1 MGLFFALAV
10 IVTNL
15 AGCSGTSASQSGPS
29 DDASTAPAVANP
41 NAAKSTASAP
51 LSEKLAQGEFKN
63 LDGSTFNIAGRHGNV
78 LLVNMWAT
86 WCGPCRS
93 EMPELVRMQEDHRS
107 QGFEVIGLNVD
118 DESADAI
125 NDFAKDM
132 KLNYTLAW
140 ADMDL
145 QVEFLKMSGFD
156 GIPQS
161 FIIDRNGQ
169 LRAIFKGADP
179 DNVKKMG
186 EIVSQIVNE

>member
-10 IVTNL
+10 TVSSL
-15 AGCSGTSASQSGPS
+15 AGCTGTSATQNRPS
-29 DDASTAPAVANP
+29 DDASTAAVANR
-41 NAAKSTASAP
+41 NEAKNTASAP
-51 LSEKLAQGEFKN
+51 ISEKLAQGEFKN
-63 LDGSTFNIAGRHGNV
+63 LDGSTFNIAERHGKV

-86 WCGPCRS
+86 WCGPCRG
-93 EMPELVRMQEDHRS
+93 EMPELVRMQEEHRG

-118 DESADAI
+118 DESVEAI
-125 NDFAKDM
+125 NDFAQEM

-161 FIIDRNGQ
+161 FIIDRDGR
-169 LRAIFKGADP
+169 LRAIFKGAAPGD
-179 DNVKKMG
+179 VKKMG
-186 EIVSQIVNE
+186 EIVSQIVSE